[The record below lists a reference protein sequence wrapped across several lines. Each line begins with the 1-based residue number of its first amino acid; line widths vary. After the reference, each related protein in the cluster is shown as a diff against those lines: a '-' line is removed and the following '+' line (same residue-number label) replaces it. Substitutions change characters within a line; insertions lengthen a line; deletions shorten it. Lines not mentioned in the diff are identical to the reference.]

1 MLDLACGRGRH
12 AIAAAEAGLPS
23 VGMDRDAARLAELAS
38 LARDRRLP
46 LHAVR
51 TDLETPHGI
60 PVRPGLCGAILVFR
74 FLFRPLAGAIRDS
87 LTPGGLLVYETF
99 TIHQRNLGY
108 GPVNADFLLREG
120 ELRAAFADLEI
131 LEYWEGLTRGDR
143 PEALARLSARKKSST

>member
-1 MLDLACGRGRH
+1 
-12 AIAAAEAGLPS
+12 
-23 VGMDRDAARLAELAS
+23 MDRDAARLAELAS

-46 LHAVR
+46 LHAVC

-108 GPVNADFLLREG
+108 GPVNADFLLHDG
-120 ELRAAFADLEI
+120 ELRATFADLEI
-131 LEYWEGLTRGDR
+131 LEYWEGLTSGDR
-143 PEALARLSARKKSST
+143 PEALARLSARKKPST